1 MTYLLRRIFKNQVTG
16 AATLRELLQTMF
28 VSEIVCTE
36 GTLWIVSPWIS
47 NVVLI
52 DNRSGNF
59 DSLNPDWGRRE
70 IRLSEGMTA
79 LMTRGA
85 KVMVVTRPLDTNE
98 AFLGVLQEQVER
110 QMLKDQLKVLKR
122 ETLHTKGILLSR
134 SLLLGSMNL
143 TYGGL
148 EIHDEFIEYCIDPE
162 DIARTRLEFASYLES
177 DR

>member
-28 VSEIVCTE
+28 VSEVLNTE
-36 GTLWIVSPWIS
+36 GTLWFVSPWIS

-59 DSLNPDWGRRE
+59 DSVNPEWGRRE
-70 IRLSEGMTA
+70 IRLSEGITA
-79 LMTRGA
+79 LMGRGA
-85 KVMVVTRPLDTNE
+85 KVVVVTRPIDTNE
-98 AFLGVLQEQVER
+98 AFLDALQDQTER
-110 QMLKDQLKVLKR
+110 QSLQSQLTILKR
-122 ETLHTKGILLSR
+122 ESLHTKGILLSR

-162 DIARTRLEFASYLES
+162 DIARTRLEFAVYLES
-177 DR
+177 A

>member
-1 MTYLLRRIFKNQVTG
+1 MTYLLRRIFKSQATG

-28 VSEIVCTE
+28 VSEILCTE

-59 DSLNPDWGRRE
+59 DSINPEWGRRE
-70 IRLSEGMTA
+70 IRLSEVIGA
-79 LMTRGA
+79 LMSRGA
-85 KVMVVTRPLDTNE
+85 HVVVVTRPIETNE
-98 AFLGVLQEQVER
+98 SFIGAINEQADRLSLRGQLTVLLR
-110 QMLKDQLKVLKR
+110 DA
-122 ETLHTKGILLSR
+122 LHTKGILLSR

-148 EIHDEFIEYCIDPE
+148 EIHDEFIEFCIDPE
-162 DIARTRLEFASYLES
+162 DVAMTRLEFSVYLETF
-177 DR
+177 R